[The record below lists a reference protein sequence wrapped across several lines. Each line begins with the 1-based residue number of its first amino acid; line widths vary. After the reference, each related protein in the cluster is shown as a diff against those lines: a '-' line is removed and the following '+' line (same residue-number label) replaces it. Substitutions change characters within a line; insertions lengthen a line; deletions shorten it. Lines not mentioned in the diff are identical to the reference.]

1 MHRLLLS
8 LLLLADPLFAEE
20 STKVKPPAGTP
31 DAKLRQVQISA
42 TWVAYPPARVEAA
55 LSASPT
61 AVLGQ
66 AELRKLFAEG
76 EKRILHTQTVV
87 TLSGINAVAE
97 SVEEII
103 YPTEFDISE
112 DQDMGAL
119 SEMGPYNSKIIVAP
133 LHIPGAFETR
143 EVGAIFNATPTVNA
157 DNETINLQLLPE
169 ITELERWIEY
179 GRDVSLPLPE
189 TPPVHMPQPVFRHHN
204 VTTSLSLKSG
214 ATLALS
220 GGRDPKTREY
230 VYLYVNA
237 VILNTEGQPV
247 R

>member
-1 MHRLLLS
+1 MHRLLPA
-8 LLLLADPLFAEE
+8 LLLLASTSFAEE
-20 STKVKPPAGTP
+20 PAKAGKLVGPP
-31 DAKLRQVQISA
+31 DAKARQVQISA

-76 EKRILHTQTVV
+76 EKRILHAQTVV
-87 TLSGINAVAE
+87 TLSGINAVAS
-97 SVEEII
+97 SVEEIN

-179 GRDVSLPLPE
+179 GRDVSMPLPAFL
-189 TPPVHMPQPVFRHHN
+189 PAHMPQPVFRSHK

-220 GGRDPKTREY
+220 GGRDMRTQEY

-237 VILNTEGQPV
+237 VILNTEGQPGK
-247 R
+247 

>member
-1 MHRLLLS
+1 MHRLLPA
-8 LLLLADPLFAEE
+8 LLLLASTSFAEE
-20 STKVKPPAGTP
+20 SAKESKLVGTP
-31 DAKLRQVQISA
+31 EAKARQVQISA

-76 EKRILHTQTVV
+76 EKRILHAQTVV

-103 YPTEFDISE
+103 YPTEFDVAENDISVVGGPPPE
-112 DQDMGAL
+112 AL
-119 SEMGPYNSKIIVAP
+119 ERYVTPFQ
-133 LHIPGAFETR
+133 IPGAFETR
-143 EVGAIFNATPTVNA
+143 EIGAIFNVTPTVNA
-157 DNETINLQLLPE
+157 DNETINLALLPQ

-179 GRDVSLPLPE
+179 GRDVSLPLHDNL
-189 TPPVHMPQPVFRHHN
+189 PVHMPQPVFRSHN

-220 GGRDPKTREY
+220 GGRDPKSREY

-237 VILNTEGQPV
+237 VILNTEGQPGK
-247 R
+247 

>member
-8 LLLLADPLFAEE
+8 LLLLAAPLFAEE

-61 AVLGQ
+61 AVLDQ

-76 EKRILHTQTVV
+76 DKRILHAQTVV

-103 YPTEFDISE
+103 YPTEFDVTSN
-112 DQDMGAL
+112 DFNL
-119 SEMGPYNSKIIVAP
+119 FAP
-133 LHIPGAFETR
+133 KPEAIERYIDHIEIPGAFETR
-143 EVGAIFNATPTVNA
+143 EIGAIFNVTPTVNA
-157 DNETINLQLLPE
+157 DNESINLQLLPQ

-237 VILNTEGQPV
+237 MILNTEGQPV